1 MRALRASR
9 LLLLRAACSQSVG
22 DCGFELTREPRM
34 HSESGQAEAFPMK
47 GGVWRQSLSYEV
59 HDVDGNPWFKLEGR
73 VAPAGNSKR
82 LVRHKEVN
90 V

>member
-1 MRALRASR
+1 MR
-9 LLLLRAACSQSVG
+9 
-22 DCGFELTREPRM
+22 
-34 HSESGQAEAFPMK
+34 SESGQTEAFPMK

-82 LVRHKEVN
+82 LVRAARGSELGTSN
-90 V
+90 ARASLAYDI

>member
-1 MRALRASR
+1 
-9 LLLLRAACSQSVG
+9 
-22 DCGFELTREPRM
+22 
-34 HSESGQAEAFPMK
+34 MK